1 MPFEN
6 TKMSAARYE
15 DYKFPPNIICHPNTS
30 YARDP
35 CDFLKKGPKFYS
47 PAMGFFQKDTL
58 ASPRLR
64 MLFKV
69 RKCFYLV
76 DYYLE
81 KCKPRPHVLE
91 SRP

>member
-35 CDFLKKGPKFYS
+35 CDFFKKGT
-47 PAMGFFQKDTL
+47 QI
-58 ASPRLR
+58 
-64 MLFKV
+64 LFA
-69 RKCFYLV
+69 C
-76 DYYLE
+76 DG
-81 KCKPRPHVLE
+81 CKPRPHFLDLE